1 MTHLSRFKKTI
12 TKTRCKCCGKIK
24 SKCKGKQE
32 K

>member
-1 MTHLSRFKKTI
+1 MSKLCKCKKI
-12 TKTRCKCCGKIK
+12 NTKSRCKCCGKIK

>member
-1 MTHLSRFKKTI
+1 MTYLCKFKKVTN
-12 TKTRCKCCGKIK
+12 KTRCKCCGKIK